1 MNFQQGAFGPPTE
14 LTALVRFWTIMEQLH
29 YPTAKQIKDDLQQ
42 ELEQQREAQQLQ
54 AQMGQ
59 TNLSGTAQTGTPFAA
74 EGGIPSAL

>member
-42 ELEQQREAQQLQ
+42 ELEQQRELQQIQ
-54 AQMGQ
+54 AQLGQ
-59 TNLSGTAQTGTPFAA
+59 ANLAGTVQTETPDAE